1 MFVVVCVC
9 EQVCVYVCV
18 CTCFVFIFSSFVSC
32 SCSLLSPL
40 SLPPLLFPFGL
51 ALVVNCSYY
60 NLFYLC
66 FFSLQQQPQQQQQE
80 QSYEA
85 TCPKWPLPC
94 PTLSCIY
101 IEVTHSRRRRQ
112 TLLPTL
118 ALLLHTFG
126 LIPNYPLATSPPP
139 VPPLHAYVYLWFD
152 CFRLYAA
159 GKAQTSSLGA
169 ARDVSVTRGQRG
181 LHTLSINYRL
191 LSSFNL
197 PFELHEVL
205 AMIACHV

>member
-1 MFVVVCVC
+1 MCLCVC
-9 EQVCVYVCV
+9 LYLLRLHLQLVC
-18 CTCFVFIFSSFVSC
+18 ILLLFSTFTSLPL
-32 SCSLLSPL
+32 LLS
-40 SLPPLLFPFGL
+40 PFGL

-66 FFSLQQQPQQQQQE
+66 LFSLQQQQPQQQQE

-139 VPPLHAYVYLWFD
+139 LPPLHAYVYLWFD

-169 ARDVSVTRGQRG
+169 ARDVSVSRGQRG
-181 LHTLSINYRL
+181 LHMLSINYRL
-191 LSSFNL
+191 FIYFPNITSL
-197 PFELHEVL
+197 L
-205 AMIACHV
+205 AMIAWHVQRVISRE